1 MWPTKVKVATAM
13 IKNWDLWLIAIVL
26 AFYAMATAEA
36 SDWHVVDLTEAS
48 LNYRNYA
55 LLNPNARNLLIYPEH
70 AKEGIDVG
78 LKMDLLSYGYFD
90 SQIESLTTD
99 AQYRS
104 IGLQFGLGLRV
115 TDYLNVGY
123 WHHSQHVL
131 DRGPQSYEKFPSED
145 ALEVRITGYRARS
158 P

>member
-1 MWPTKVKVATAM
+1 MFKHWE
-13 IKNWDLWLIAIVL
+13 LWVIAAVL
-26 AFYAMATAEA
+26 AYFSYQPAWAM
-36 SDWHVVDLTEAS
+36 DWHVVDLNELT

-55 LLNPNARNLLIYPEH
+55 YLNPYARNLLIYPEH

-78 LKMDLLSYGYFD
+78 LKMDLLYYGFFD

-104 IGLQFGLGLRV
+104 IGLQFGLGVRV
-115 TDYLNVGY
+115 SDYLNVGY

-131 DRGPQSYEKFPSED
+131 DRGPVSYDKYPSED
-145 ALEVRITGYRARS
+145 AIEVRIFVYKSKNGRNS
-158 P
+158 LF